1 MKNQIRVA
9 VALPTNYGEQGIVVS
24 GGGISKTILSRDY
37 KDAKKI
43 LIRRT
48 TDDKQSNRNGV
59 SNSE

>member
-9 VALPTNYGEQGIVVS
+9 VVLPTNYGEQGIVVS
-24 GGGISKTILSRDY
+24 GGGICKTILSRDY

-48 TDDKQSNRNGV
+48 INGEQSNRNGV
-59 SNSE
+59 SDT

>member
-9 VALPTNYGEQGIVVS
+9 VALPANYGEQGIVVS

-43 LIRRT
+43 LIKRIKKCQT
-48 TDDKQSNRNGV
+48 NT
-59 SNSE
+59 